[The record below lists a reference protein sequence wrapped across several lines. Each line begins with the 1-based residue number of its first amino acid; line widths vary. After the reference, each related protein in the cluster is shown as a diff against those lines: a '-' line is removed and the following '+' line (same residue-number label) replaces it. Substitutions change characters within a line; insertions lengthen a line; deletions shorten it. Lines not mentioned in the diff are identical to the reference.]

1 LKILKIQNNKHMN
14 IGFVIINSGRKGGAE
29 KRFFNIFNT
38 LKGQSDI
45 YLLTNRSVI
54 DFAEELGIGFSG
66 VNVEVLFEDKNRK
79 IKSEIPEK
87 FWSNDSRRLGIK
99 NIVKKVTSKRFR
111 SFMRELFKIL
121 RYNKYILKWA
131 IENKLDVINSL
142 QPSGIFTVGQILSR
156 TKTVFSYVDCE
167 VRNGYPFY
175 WIKNMGLKTVF
186 KLSDAFDFLS
196 PMISRRI
203 EAKGLK
209 LKRHKVNVAPNSFI
223 DFDRI
228 LIEKKDPKRIVFSGR
243 MEKIKNPI
251 LALEAVKILQKRGV
265 DFELFLL
272 GRGTLEEEIKHFI
285 EKNKLSS
292 KVHFYFEPN
301 IERILAT
308 SSIYLSLQDINNYP
322 SQALLE
328 AMASE
333 CAIIATDVEETSWL
347 VDEEVGFLV
356 GKNPL
361 DIAGKVH
368 ALISNHELSLK
379 LGQKARERVVNKH
392 NVKNY

>member
-1 LKILKIQNNKHMN
+1 
-14 IGFVIINSGRKGGAE
+14 
-29 KRFFNIFNT
+29 
-38 LKGQSDI
+38 
-45 YLLTNRSVI
+45 
-54 DFAEELGIGFSG
+54 
-66 VNVEVLFEDKNRK
+66 
-79 IKSEIPEK
+79 
-87 FWSNDSRRLGIK
+87 
-99 NIVKKVTSKRFR
+99 
-111 SFMRELFKIL
+111 
-121 RYNKYILKWA
+121 
-131 IENKLDVINSL
+131 
-142 QPSGIFTVGQILSR
+142 
-156 TKTVFSYVDCE
+156 
-167 VRNGYPFY
+167 
-175 WIKNMGLKTVF
+175 MGLKTVF

-228 LIEKKDPKRIVFSGR
+228 LIEKKDPKRIAFSGR

-272 GRGTLEEEIKHFI
+272 GRGTLEEEIKQFI
-285 EKNKLSS
+285 EKNELSD

-301 IERILAT
+301 IERILAN

-333 CAIIATDVEETSWL
+333 CAIIATNVEETSWL
-347 VDEEVGFLV
+347 VDGEVGFLV

-361 DIAGKVH
+361 DIAGKLQ

-379 LGQKARERVVNKH
+379 LGQKARERAINKH
-392 NVKNY
+392 NVKNYCEYLQALYNKVLNVLE